1 MTEKTFEKKH
11 KLLWSQYKKAYTKSI
26 KQQQKA
32 DLLRDEAN
40 KLHVKVWELEAKFAN
55 Q

>member
-1 MTEKTFEKKH
+1 MTEKVFEKKH
-11 KLLWSQYKKAYTKSI
+11 KLLWSQYKRAYTKSI

-32 DLLRDEAN
+32 DFLKDEAH